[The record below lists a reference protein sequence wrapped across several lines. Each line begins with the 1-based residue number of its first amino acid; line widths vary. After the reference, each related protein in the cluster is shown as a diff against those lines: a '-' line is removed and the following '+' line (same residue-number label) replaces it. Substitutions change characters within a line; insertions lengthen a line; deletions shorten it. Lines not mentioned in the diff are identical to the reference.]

1 MSKDRWLG
9 GARAL
14 LEAAAKIGLR
24 LLNLEVACRVTVRV
38 QEQLPQ
44 AAAMDVQFFFRDGIT
59 RLHWQ
64 RRSVAIDAV

>member
-44 AAAMDVQFFFRDGIT
+44 DAGHGCALFFPGRDYQATLAAEVRGD
-59 RLHWQ
+59 
-64 RRSVAIDAV
+64 

>member
-44 AAAMDVQFFFRDGIT
+44 DAGHGYAIFFPRRDYQATLAAEVRGD
-59 RLHWQ
+59 
-64 RRSVAIDAV
+64 